1 MIISLFIRLIIYLQ
15 IIFLFY
21 TDIYFLL
28 QLKQQLEMERLQLK
42 SEIDQLKDKL
52 EDGRKKVLH
61 QEQKVIELTQLLKTA
76 ENSAAT
82 SYEHLNKKNSSVHG
96 LLKAKVGPISLDFD
110 RLSFGGCFIVVP
122 VLILFY

>member
-1 MIISLFIRLIIYLQ
+1 MLLTVTVIISLFIRSIIYLSV
-15 IIFLFY
+15 Y
-21 TDIYFLL
+21 TDMFVL

-61 QEQKVIELTQLLKTA
+61 QEQKVIELTHLLKTA

-110 RLSFGGCFIVVP
+110 HLSFGGCFIVV
-122 VLILFY
+122 LILFY